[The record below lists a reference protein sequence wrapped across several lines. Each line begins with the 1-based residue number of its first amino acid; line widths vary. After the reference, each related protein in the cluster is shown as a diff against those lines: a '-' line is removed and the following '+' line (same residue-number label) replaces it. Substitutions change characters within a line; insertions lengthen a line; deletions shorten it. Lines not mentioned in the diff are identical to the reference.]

1 MFKNRKKPVFKNYNK
16 IIVESS
22 TTNFRICCKIIFN
35 LAVYLVLFFGIFI
48 INGGYGLIRSNFYNP
63 ITMQVPFNY
72 GTSLKDMTILTT
84 DGQNI
89 LDNYSEFSYEQF
101 KNVLRCATN
110 MYSDSASKKV

>member
-1 MFKNRKKPVFKNYNK
+1 
-16 IIVESS
+16 
-22 TTNFRICCKIIFN
+22 
-35 LAVYLVLFFGIFI
+35 
-48 INGGYGLIRSNFYNP
+48 
-63 ITMQVPFNY
+63 
-72 GTSLKDMTILTT
+72 MTILTT